1 MTMTRNALAGIL
13 ACALVSGCSWLAG
26 PEEEYA
32 DRGLVFD
39 PQVSLTADGTDLVTA
54 AGLDDL
60 APRYDLTASVDPET
74 GSVEGTVEADLPVD
88 EDDGSIALRYFAG
101 LPDFDAAASVGEVT
115 VDGED
120 VDATQSSSIVT
131 IPLPSGHGR
140 RVELLV
146 PFSYKLSLS
155 EGGGGLL
162 DALGGMGGPADVGLL
177 SRHEDAV
184 NLGHWFPVW
193 VPEGNSVDPDPAGYG
208 DIGNFPAA
216 LMRLQLTVPDSWEV
230 VDGGVRVAEKQT
242 GKGEVTVVSEGYGMN
257 DLVVSLLRDYSSKE
271 VVLDGGALDG
281 VVVTAYAPKQDAG
294 ELDGVLEET
303 RASLETLS
311 ETFEPYPWKEF
322 DVVSAPL
329 GSGVGGMEWPGA
341 TWIEP
346 SLFAGGLPGLGGLGD
361 LLGDSSME
369 GLQGLDGLGDLL
381 GGAGGGET
389 GRMIETQRKWTIAHE
404 IGHEWWH
411 IIVGND
417 SVLDPVVDE
426 PLAQYSACLVLRQT
440 EPGDVDALC
449 RAHIESGYEQM
460 RMMGDEDAAAAR
472 ATDDFASSGQY
483 AGVVYGKAAAFYLE
497 LEDVF
502 GAGQVA
508 DALGTVTGDHAFVVL
523 TSDDLREALA
533 AELGDPAR
541 FEKLWARWMESTHGD
556 QDLDVDPS
564 QGLGG
569 LGRTEGP
576 RRSRGHGGPRGA
588 ARRRRPRGAPGPARP
603 APEGP
608 GGRAGLTPCLT
619 RRGCAMIGPWT
630 YTASARSSPGR
641 RAGSAPRSRVSS
653 RGAAPTSSW
662 SRADV
667 RGWRRSPPRSPR
679 PAVRRTSSRRTS
691 PTSPTWRRWP
701 HELPPP
707 GRPTSW

>member
-1 MTMTRNALAGIL
+1 MTMTRTALAGIL

-32 DRGLVFD
+32 DRGLVLD
-39 PQVSLTADGTDLVTA
+39 PQVSLTEDGIDLVAA
-54 AGLDDL
+54 AGLDEF

-74 GSVEGTVEADLPVD
+74 GVVKGTVEADLPVG
-88 EDDGSIALRYFAG
+88 EDDESLTLRYFAG
-101 LPDFDAAASVGEVT
+101 LPDFEAAASVGEVT

-120 VDATQSSSIVT
+120 VGVKQSSSIVT
-131 IPLPSGHGR
+131 VPLPSGHGP
-140 RVELLV
+140 RVDLLV
-146 PFSYKLSLS
+146 PFSYELGPS

-162 DALGGMGGPADVGLL
+162 DALAGMGGPADVGLL
-177 SRHEDAV
+177 SRHENAL

-242 GKGEVTVVSEGYGMN
+242 DKGKVTVVSEGYGMN
-257 DLVVSLLRDYSSKE
+257 DLVVSLLRNYSSKE
-271 VVLDGGALDG
+271 VVLEGGALDG
-281 VVVTAYAPKQDAG
+281 VVVTAYAPKRDEG

-303 RASLETLS
+303 RASLETLT

-361 LLGDSSME
+361 LLGDSGME
-369 GLQGLDGLGDLL
+369 GLEGLEGLDGLGNLL

-389 GRMIETQRKWTIAHE
+389 GRVIETLRKWTIAHE
-404 IGHEWWH
+404 VGHEWWH

-460 RMMGDEDAAAAR
+460 RLMGDEDAAAAQ

-497 LEDVF
+497 LEEAF
-502 GAGQVA
+502 GAAKVA
-508 DALGTVTGDHAFVVL
+508 GALGTVTRDHAFVVL
-523 TSDDLREALA
+523 TSDDLRDALA
-533 AELGDPAR
+533 AELGHPAR

-556 QDLDVDPS
+556 QDLDVAPS

-569 LGRTEGP
+569 LEGLEGLEGMEDLEGLLGSDPSELQDLLDQLLEGLESEP
-576 RRSRGHGGPRGA
+576 R
-588 ARRRRPRGAPGPARP
+588 
-603 APEGP
+603 
-608 GGRAGLTPCLT
+608 
-619 RRGCAMIGPWT
+619 
-630 YTASARSSPGR
+630 
-641 RAGSAPRSRVSS
+641 
-653 RGAAPTSSW
+653 
-662 SRADV
+662 
-667 RGWRRSPPRSPR
+667 
-679 PAVRRTSSRRTS
+679 
-691 PTSPTWRRWP
+691 
-701 HELPPP
+701 
-707 GRPTSW
+707 

>member
-1 MTMTRNALAGIL
+1 MTMTRNVLAGIL

-32 DRGLVFD
+32 DRGLVFN
-39 PQVSLTADGTDLVTA
+39 PEVSLTEGGFDLVTA
-54 AGLDDL
+54 AGLDEL

-74 GSVEGTVEADLPVD
+74 GAVKGTVEADLPVG
-88 EDDGSIALRYFAG
+88 EDDESLTLRYFAG
-101 LPDFDAAASVGEVT
+101 LPDFEAAATVGGVT
-115 VDGED
+115 VDGEE
-120 VDATQSSSIVT
+120 VDAKQSSSIVT
-131 IPLPSGHGR
+131 VPLPSGHGS
-140 RVELLV
+140 RVELVV
-146 PFSYKLSLS
+146 PFSYQLGLS
-155 EGGGGLL
+155 EGGGSLL

-216 LMRLQLTVPDSWEV
+216 LLRLQLTVPDGWEV

-242 GKGEVTVVSEGYGMN
+242 SEGKVTVVSEGYGMN
-257 DLVVSLLRDYSSKE
+257 DLVVSLLRDYSSKD
-271 VVLDGGALDG
+271 VVLEGGALDG
-281 VVVTAYAPKQDAG
+281 VVVTAYAPRQDKG
-294 ELDGVLEET
+294 ELDSVLEET

-322 DVVSAPL
+322 DVMSAPL

-341 TWIEP
+341 TWIEA

-361 LLGDSSME
+361 LLGDSGME
-369 GLQGLDGLGDLL
+369 GLEGMEGLDGLGDLL

-389 GRMIETQRKWTIAHE
+389 GRVIQTLRKWTIAHE
-404 IGHEWWH
+404 VGHEWWH

-426 PLAQYSACLVLRQT
+426 PLAQYSACLVLRET
-440 EPGDVDALC
+440 EPGDVDGLC

-472 ATDDFASSGQY
+472 ATDDFATSGQY

-497 LEDVF
+497 LEEAF
-502 GAGQVA
+502 GADRVA
-508 DALGTVTGDHAFVVL
+508 AALGAVTSDHAFVVL

-541 FEKLWARWMESTHGD
+541 FNRLWARWMEGTHGD

-569 LGRTEGP
+569 LEGLEGLKGMEDLEGLLGGDPAELQDLLDQLLKGLATEQG
-576 RRSRGHGGPRGA
+576 
-588 ARRRRPRGAPGPARP
+588 
-603 APEGP
+603 
-608 GGRAGLTPCLT
+608 
-619 RRGCAMIGPWT
+619 
-630 YTASARSSPGR
+630 
-641 RAGSAPRSRVSS
+641 
-653 RGAAPTSSW
+653 
-662 SRADV
+662 
-667 RGWRRSPPRSPR
+667 
-679 PAVRRTSSRRTS
+679 
-691 PTSPTWRRWP
+691 
-701 HELPPP
+701 
-707 GRPTSW
+707 